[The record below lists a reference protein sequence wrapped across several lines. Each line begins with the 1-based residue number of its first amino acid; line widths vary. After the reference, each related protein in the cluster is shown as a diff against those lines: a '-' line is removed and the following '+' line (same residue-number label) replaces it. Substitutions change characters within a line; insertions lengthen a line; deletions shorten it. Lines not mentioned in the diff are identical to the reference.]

1 MKKTSTVDFSV
12 MDHYFDQLSELE
24 TKEIEVG
31 FFDEA
36 HYSGLNMATLA
47 AIHELGWN
55 NLPERNFMLSTS
67 IHYRGGLIKN
77 LKRLNDDLLKGKSY
91 SPALKKIGKDYA
103 DSIRFTIDQGTF
115 SNNRVSTAWASYKG
129 FSDAMIHYG
138 DLSDAAK
145 FKIVPLTKD

>member
-1 MKKTSTVDFSV
+1 MRKTSVVDFTV
-12 MDHYFDQLSELE
+12 MDHFFEQMTELE
-24 TKEIEVG
+24 GKEIEVG
-31 FFDEA
+31 FFDEP

-47 AIHELGWN
+47 AIHENGWN
-55 NLPERNFMLSTS
+55 KLPERNFMLSTAV
-67 IHYRGGLIKN
+67 HYRGALYQN
-77 LKRLNDDLLKGKSY
+77 LKKLNNDLLKGKSY
-91 SPALKKIGKDYA
+91 NTALKKIGKDYA

-115 SNNRVSTAWASYKG
+115 TNNRVSTAWASVKG